1 MTLTPSDVERLRALL
16 AALADSPKGKLTRA
30 YTDYIDALSPELV
43 AHLLDAH
50 ELLRAVAAFE
60 PTDLLHSDERGLRCG
75 EAWQRA
81 RAIFNTEEG

>member
-1 MTLTPSDVERLRALL
+1 MTLTPSDVERLRALCTEAVSSL
-16 AALADSPKGKLTRA
+16 IAYSARKEFAA
-30 YTDYIDALSPELV
+30 ALSPALL

-81 RAIFNTEEG
+81 RALFPTEDC